1 MKKDLLYSK
10 KVVIISGNEDRRSHT
25 NDNEVQRT
33 DLNLEVREDKF
44 GAQID
49 NKYVYRATLKYFCDL
64 GKLKFLTKID
74 LKIRYTLQTDIKK
87 LFESKKGYYHRGS

>member
-1 MKKDLLYSK
+1 M
-10 KVVIISGNEDRRSHT
+10 IISGNEDRRSHT

-49 NKYVYRATLKYFCDL
+49 NKYVYRTTLKYFCDL

-74 LKIRYTLQTDIKK
+74 LKSRYTLQTDMKK
-87 LFESKKGYYHRGS
+87 LFESKKDYYHRSS